1 MTVESS
7 SSSEA
12 VGAETKAPD
21 VAPDP
26 ATEGDRAPEAA
37 ADLPLIEFH
46 NVGIWFRLHSKKSTL
61 RRAVIGGLH
70 SKLSGG
76 TKKRVLW
83 ALRNISLQFY
93 EGQSIGIVGHN
104 GAGKS
109 TLCLALAQILTPD
122 EGKAIIRGK
131 VSPLLTLGAGFNND
145 ISGRA
150 NILLHAA
157 FLGIPRDV
165 INAKIR
171 EIIEFSELGDFIDE
185 PVRTYS
191 RGMRTRLG
199 FAVATELD
207 PDILILDE
215 VLAVGDQQFR
225 AKSGARMQQ
234 MMEQSRLI
242 VIVSHSTLL
251 LRQIC
256 SHALWL
262 DHGEMKQFGEAD
274 EVLTAYDAEMG
285 GVDPLG
291 EVDFE

>member
-1 MTVESS
+1 MIEQS
-7 SSSEA
+7 
-12 VGAETKAPD
+12 
-21 VAPDP
+21 
-26 ATEGDRAPEAA
+26 
-37 ADLPLIEFH
+37 DLPLIEFH
-46 NVGIWFRLHSKKSTL
+46 NVGIWFRLHNRKSTL

-70 SKLSGG
+70 RKLRGG
-76 TKKRVLW
+76 SKKRVLW
-83 ALRNISLQFY
+83 ALQNISLQFR

-131 VSPLLTLGAGFNND
+131 VSPLLTLGAGFNNE

-165 INAKIR
+165 ISAKIP
-171 EIIEFSELGDFIDE
+171 EIIEFFELGDFIDE

-234 MMEQSRLI
+234 MMDRSRLI

-291 EVDFE
+291 EVDLE